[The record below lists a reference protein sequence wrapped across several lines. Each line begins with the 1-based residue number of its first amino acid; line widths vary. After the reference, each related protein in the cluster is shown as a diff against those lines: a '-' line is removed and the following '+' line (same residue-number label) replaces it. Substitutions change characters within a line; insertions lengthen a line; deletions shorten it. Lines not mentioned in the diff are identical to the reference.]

1 MSMGNADK
9 GCELV
14 KLVVG
19 CGQGNPF
26 GKLLDCA
33 LLNPAENG
41 KIQGLVADDTR
52 GCGVGNVEDMC
63 LDSLGRHILLQVGL
77 SRQLE
82 DCTRAEE
89 HEVAHLHESVEEVQA
104 LLVMTAVSVIV
115 LSVP

>member
-1 MSMGNADK
+1 MGNADR
-9 GCELV
+9 GCEWA

-19 CGQGNPF
+19 YGQGSPF

-41 KIQGLVADDTR
+41 KIQGFVADDTQD
-52 GCGVGNVEDMC
+52 CDVGNAEDMC
-63 LDSLGRHILLQVGL
+63 LDSLGEHILLQVGP

-89 HEVAHLHESVEEVQA
+89 HEVAHLHESVEEVLA
-104 LLVMTAVSVIV
+104 LRVMTAVSVIV
-115 LSVP
+115 LSEP